1 MENYVL
7 AIGKQSLFLILIVSG
22 PAVSVALIVGLM
34 VSLIQATTQIQ
45 EQSLTFVPKLVGV
58 FMTLALLGPWLLTQ
72 LVTFTQALYTGFPS
86 YIQ

>member
-7 AIGKQSLFLILIVSG
+7 AIGKQSLYLVLILSG
-22 PAVSVALIVGLM
+22 PAVLVALSVGLLI
-34 VSLIQATTQIQ
+34 SLIQATTQIQ

-58 FMTLALLGPWLLTQ
+58 FLTLALMGPWLMTQ
-72 LVTFTQALYTGFPS
+72 LVSFTRALFTGFPT